1 MEIDRKE
8 LKRLAR
14 EAMGLVSPRFWVVTL
29 VFLLMTTGISLLLD
43 PIANVTIDPKTQFSA
58 VGFFLVILTT
68 LYTTVV
74 TFGYDLWSLWTS
86 RRLDPGL
93 GSLIQGFQVAGRVIL
108 VQLQII
114 LRLLGWGFALGL
126 LLMPVMLVAP
136 TFSVLL
142 LPAVYAVLWAVMLR
156 YALANYLL
164 ADRPN
169 EGAAAAVRRSAALM
183 QGWKWELFK
192 LEFSFVGWELVNLV
206 LSGLVMAVLL
216 RQTGFYQSLTT
227 MDYQNTIL
235 VWETVSSGTLAMVL
249 TNLVTLP
256 LSLWLTPYRSVTRAG
271 FYDARLKLQRDR
283 VTQIPPV

>member
-283 VTQIPPV
+283 ATQMPPV

>member
-14 EAMGLVSPRFWVVTL
+14 EAMGLASPRFWVVTL
-29 VFLLMTTGISLLLD
+29 VFLLMTTGVSLILD

-86 RRLDPGL
+86 RRLEPGL

-108 VQLQII
+108 VQLQIV

-142 LPAVYAVLWAVMLR
+142 LPAVYVVLWAVMLR

-164 ADRPN
+164 ADQPN
-169 EGAAAAVRRSAALM
+169 DGAAAAVRRSAALM

-192 LEFSFVGWELVNLV
+192 LEFSFVGWELINLV
-206 LSGLVMAVLL
+206 LSGLVMAALL
-216 RQTGFYQSLTT
+216 RQTGFYQSLTA
-227 MDYQNTIL
+227 MDYQNTLL

-271 FYDARLKLQRDR
+271 FYDARLKLQRDSAP
-283 VTQIPPV
+283 QMPPV

>member
-93 GSLIQGFQVAGRVIL
+93 GSLIQGFQVAGQVIL

-126 LLMPVMLVAP
+126 FLMPVMLVAP

-169 EGAAAAVRRSAALM
+169 DGAAAAVRRSAVLM

-271 FYDARLKLQRDR
+271 FYDARLKLQRDLA
-283 VTQIPPV
+283 TQMPPV

>member
-29 VFLLMTTGISLLLD
+29 VFLLMTTGVSLILD

-58 VGFFLVILTT
+58 AGFFLVILTT

-86 RRLDPGL
+86 RRLEPGL

-108 VQLQII
+108 VQLQIV

-142 LPAVYAVLWAVMLR
+142 LPAVYVVLWAVMLR

-164 ADRPN
+164 ADQPN
-169 EGAAAAVRRSAALM
+169 DGAAAAVRRSAALM

-192 LEFSFVGWELVNLV
+192 LEFSFVGWELINLV
-206 LSGLVMAVLL
+206 LSGLVMAALL
-216 RQTGFYQSLTT
+216 RQTGFYQSLTA
-227 MDYQNTIL
+227 MDYQNTLL

-271 FYDARLKLQRDR
+271 FYDARLKLQRDSAP
-283 VTQIPPV
+283 QMPPV